1 MKRKAYFIIL
11 INLCIICTVTL
22 KAQEPG
28 TESTLGD
35 LFSRILSTRD
45 DSIRI
50 RINDSINLIVQRYV
64 ASDIVFTHRFENL
77 RYLGQILSPDSRI
90 KIITWNLILT
100 DGSNRYCCYII
111 KKGEKGAENNIYRL
125 EGKNLE
131 EPPRTDI
138 TYTAEKWYGALYY
151 AIRPFKIR
159 KETYYIV
166 LGLDY
171 GSLLVSRKIIDVMSF
186 SGEDGIIFGKSCFQ
200 KEGETKLREV
210 LEYSADGI
218 MTLRFHNKKTIVFDH
233 LVPISSGQKYD
244 QDNYGSEFSYDAYI
258 YNKGLWRFVR
268 NVDIRSKQ

>member
-1 MKRKAYFIIL
+1 VLRIISTDWKAKIWK
-11 INLCIICTVTL
+11 NH
-22 KAQEPG
+22 PG
-28 TESTLGD
+28 
-35 LFSRILSTRD
+35 
-45 DSIRI
+45 
-50 RINDSINLIVQRYV
+50 
-64 ASDIVFTHRFENL
+64 
-77 RYLGQILSPDSRI
+77 
-90 KIITWNLILT
+90 LILLT
-100 DGSNRYCCYII
+100 LLKNGMGHYIMLFGLS
-111 KKGEKGAENNIYRL
+111 KSG
-125 EGKNLE
+125 
-131 EPPRTDI
+131 
-138 TYTAEKWYGALYY
+138 
-151 AIRPFKIR
+151 
-159 KETYYIV
+159 